1 MVNLKLIAAGTA
13 AAAALTGCSQTDAG
27 SAARPSLSL
36 TATEMHSQWV
46 GAADRRWR
54 SDLPA
59 IPDAAQGPQ
68 DRTAGPLQLGSPIL
82 QPLSDIRAEICSA
95 GAWFTDPAGGSVML
109 AAGHC
114 DKTPGEAVSIAPRP
128 GASRGE
134 LVAIGEYA
142 NETLDDTA
150 LLRLNNGV
158 TPASDS
164 AVVGGRW
171 PVSGV
176 LDTATAASLPPT
188 VSVCVVG
195 AKLGLQCGRL
205 MLTSEDSALVDLPSR
220 AENLKGNSG
229 GSAWLIDDTDR
240 AVLLGSIVEASTS
253 PASTTLTVRYAAP
266 LVRDLN
272 LKIVEGQGR

>member
-1 MVNLKLIAAGTA
+1 MVNVKLISA
-13 AAAALTGCSQTDAG
+13 AAAVAAVLAGCSPTDAG
-27 SAARPSLSL
+27 STARPSLSL
-36 TATEMHSQWV
+36 TAAEMHSQWA

-54 SDLPA
+54 SDLPT

-82 QPLSDIRAEICSA
+82 QPLSDSRAELCSA
-95 GAWFTDPAGGSVML
+95 GAWFTDSAGGSVML

-114 DKTPGEAVSIAPRP
+114 DKTPGEAVFIAPRA

-150 LLRLNNGV
+150 VLRLSNGV
-158 TPASDS
+158 TPAADS

-176 LDTATAASLPPT
+176 LDTETAASLPPS

-205 MLTSEDSALVDLPSR
+205 MLTSEDSALVDLPGR
-220 AENLKGNSG
+220 AENLTGNSG

-253 PASTTLTVRYAAP
+253 PAATTLTVRYAAP

-272 LKIVEGQGR
+272 LKIVEGQWK

>member
-1 MVNLKLIAAGTA
+1 MVNLKLISA
-13 AAAALTGCSQTDAG
+13 AAAVAAVLAGCSPTDAG
-27 SAARPSLSL
+27 STARPSLSL
-36 TATEMHSQWV
+36 TAAEMHSQWV
-46 GAADRRWR
+46 GAAERRWR

-68 DRTAGPLQLGSPIL
+68 DRTAGPLRLGSPIL
-82 QPLSDIRAEICSA
+82 QPLSESRAEICSA
-95 GAWFTDPAGGSVML
+95 GAWFTDPAGDSVML

-114 DKTPGEAVSIAPRP
+114 DKKSGEAVAVSPRA

-134 LVAIGEYA
+134 LVPVGVYA
-142 NETLDDTA
+142 DGTLDDTTV
-150 LLRLNNGV
+150 LRLNTGV
-158 TPASDS
+158 VPATDS

-171 PVSGV
+171 PVGGV
-176 LDTATAASLPPT
+176 LDTATAASLPPS

-205 MLTSEDSALVDLPSR
+205 MLTSEDSALVDLPGR
-220 AENLKGNSG
+220 AENLQGNSG

-240 AVLLGSIVEASTS
+240 AVLLGGIVKASTN

-272 LKIVEGQGR
+272 LKIVEGQGG